1 MESLYPFALI
11 IHIFCAIIFVGY
23 LFFDVVIFSRAKKNL
38 SQELAQQ
45 IQESITKRAIKI
57 MPICVVLLILTGGMM
72 MSRWVGS
79 EIGFFVTTFQKI
91 FMLKVAFASLIFIMV
106 AISLIFKFVIKKPNP
121 LNKIIHP
128 LALTLAILIVLCAKL
143 MFYV

>member
-11 IHIFCAIIFVGY
+11 IHVFCAIIFVGY
-23 LFFDVVIFSRAKKNL
+23 LFFDVVIFSKAKKNL
-38 SQELAQQ
+38 KQELRTEV
-45 IQESITKRAIKI
+45 QEVITKKAIKI
-57 MPICVVLLILTGGMM
+57 MPICVLLLLLTGGMM
-72 MSRWVGS
+72 MSKWVGS
-79 EIGFFVTTFQKI
+79 QIGYFDTTFQQI
-91 FMLKVAFASLIFIMV
+91 FMLKVFFACLIFIMV
-106 AISLIFKFVIKKPNP
+106 ALSLSYKFILKKPNP

>member
-11 IHIFCAIIFVGY
+11 VHVFCAIIFVGY
-23 LFFDVVIFSRAKKNL
+23 LFFDVVIFSKAKKNL
-38 SQELAQQ
+38 KQELRTEV
-45 IQESITKRAIKI
+45 QEVITKKAIKI
-57 MPICVVLLILTGGMM
+57 MPICVLLLLLTGGMM
-72 MSRWVGS
+72 MSKWVGS
-79 EIGFFVTTFQKI
+79 QIGYFDTTFQQI
-91 FMLKVAFASLIFIMV
+91 FMLKVFFACLIFIMV
-106 AISLIFKFVIKKPNP
+106 ALSLSYKFILKKPNP

>member
-11 IHIFCAIIFVGY
+11 IHVFCAIIFVGY
-23 LFFDVVIFSRAKKNL
+23 LFFDVVIFSKAKKNL
-38 SQELAQQ
+38 KQELRTEV
-45 IQESITKRAIKI
+45 QEVITKKAIKI
-57 MPICVVLLILTGGMM
+57 MPICVLLLLLTGGMM
-72 MSRWVGS
+72 MSKWVGRQ
-79 EIGFFVTTFQKI
+79 IGYFDTTFQQI
-91 FMLKVAFASLIFIMV
+91 FMLKVFFACLIFIMV
-106 AISLIFKFVIKKPNP
+106 ALSLSYKFILKKPNP

>member
-38 SQELAQQ
+38 NQELAKQ
-45 IQESITKRAIKI
+45 IQESISKKAIKI
-57 MPICVVLLILTGGMM
+57 MPICLLLLLLTGGMM

-79 EIGFFVTTFQKI
+79 ELGYFDTNLQKI
-91 FMLKVAFASLIFIMV
+91 FMLKVAFASLIFIFV
-106 AISLIFKFVIKKPNP
+106 LINLSYKFILKKQSP
-121 LNKIIHP
+121 LGNIHP
-128 LALTLAILIVLCAKL
+128 IALILAILIVFCAKL